1 MYISGFQLTKIDEK
15 EKESVLSKKDNFY
28 PMKKSLRYLS
38 IIMLFLTAI
47 MAADQQQ
54 SIEEWE
60 KKTFLKQPPE
70 KVMDTAGI
78 NPGMVIGEVGAGRGR
93 FTMHLAH
100 RVGPK
105 GKIFANDIDA
115 EALAYL
121 RERCKRAGIT
131 NVETIL
137 GDEIDPLF
145 PKKSLDIIFMVWT
158 YHYVAQPLPLL
169 KNLPK
174 SLKPGGTVVLVEP
187 KPGLVYEGQDH
198 GISPERMRRDAEQ
211 AGFKLERTEKYLE
224 EDFIFIL
231 HLSVLPVTFTQSP
244 QIFPPADTN
253 HVGLG
258 DFDGDG
264 DLDAVFTNQA
274 RHHSQILINNGK
286 GYFTDSGQ
294 KLTPQGHGAGIGDLD
309 NDGDLDLFITCAG
322 WTDKDRISHK
332 RPSKV
337 YLNDGLGHFKDSGL
351 DLGDTDL
358 SGNGINLIDIDAD
371 GDLDAH
377 IYYYTVTENPFYHLI
392 YINDGKGRFKTSD
405 IILPKGSLLFWGDL
419 DKDGFVDVFLM
430 EWEKGLRALKN
441 DGKGKFSECWQLPD
455 TNILYGDAAIGDLDK
470 DGDLDVIVGNREG
483 TSEKPTY
490 VYLNDG
496 TGRFKNSGQILNP
509 TKNPDFCLA
518 DLNGDGFLDVY
529 VSNFRAP
536 NEVWLN
542 NRKGQFIDT
551 GLRMCGDD
559 PTAKISIGDL
569 DGDGDPDVFVS
580 FYGDGSNSIWLN
592 DRK

>member
-1 MYISGFQLTKIDEK
+1 M
-15 EKESVLSKKDNFY
+15 VLSKKGNFY
-28 PMKKSLRYLS
+28 PLKKSLRHLS
-38 IIMLFLTAI
+38 IIMLLMTAI
-47 MAADQQQ
+47 MASAQRQ
-54 SIEEWE
+54 SLEEWE

-78 NPGMVIGEVGAGRGR
+78 KPGMVIGEVGAGRGR
-93 FTMHLAH
+93 FTMHLAR

-115 EALAYL
+115 DALAYL

-137 GDEIDPLF
+137 GEEIDPLF
-145 PKKSLDIIFMVWT
+145 PKKSLDMIFMVWT

-211 AGFKLERTEKYLE
+211 AGFKLVRTEKYLE

-231 HLSVLPVTFTQSP
+231 HLSVQPVTFTQSP

-274 RHHSQILINNGK
+274 EHHSQILINNGK

-337 YLNDGLGHFKDSGL
+337 YLNDGLGHFIDSGL
-351 DLGDTDL
+351 DLGDTDS

-455 TNILYGDAAIGDLDK
+455 TDILYGDAALGDLDK

-509 TKNPDFCLA
+509 TKNPDLCLA

-529 VSNFRAP
+529 ISNFRAP

-592 DRK
+592 DRN